1 MRKTFGISILLISLF
16 PAVLFLSRC
25 AQPVAPGGGP
35 KDKEPPKVLK
45 YEPDNFST
53 HFSSDRFKMEFDEFV
68 ELDNINQ
75 KVLISPPM
83 DKMPDFKVKGKSLV
97 VKFNEELKENT
108 TYTIYLGD
116 AVVDIT
122 EKNPLKANTY
132 IFSTGDKVDSMS
144 MDGTVV
150 QAIDLKPAEDVF
162 VMLYKINNDTL
173 PLDSLPLVAK
183 PFYLS
188 KTDKNGKFRFNGL
201 ADEQYLIF
209 ALRDLNSNHIFD
221 QPTEEIAFLDTLVIP
236 FFTGK
241 PKTTETDTTV
251 ADTLAVD
258 SLNMLIDSLR
268 SFVADTLLAD
278 SLTTLADSTLQDSLK
293 QAGEKEYH
301 SVSYKLYLFKN
312 RDSTQ
317 RLLKAEL
324 IRRNTLEFDFSL
336 PATKVKLIPVN
347 YTSDSLWYLEEFS
360 KKGDTIRWYLKNIPV
375 DTLELNVMNGADTL
389 EYLYLNLKYGA
400 KSARSRVAK
409 KDEKKK
415 KIYLEWTSN
424 AKGGTLKPNRLPKI
438 KFEQP
443 LRWFST
449 DMGSLIIGEDTTYRP
464 KAVITDSF
472 RMHLTFPIKLKEETK
487 YSYYFPDSSFV
498 DWNGYFNREIRLS
511 FETKTKADYGK
522 MTMILQPETDQPYV
536 FQMTDEKGN
545 VLREACFHSD
555 TTLSY
560 DYLKPAKYK
569 FRVVFDDNGNRQ
581 WDTGYYRD
589 KIQPERIL
597 FYNKDI
603 EVRANWEVEETW
615 KIK

>member
-1 MRKTFGISILLISLF
+1 MRNITGILIEIFAVLLG
-16 PAVLFLSRC
+16 VLFLTQC

-35 KDKEPPKVLK
+35 KDEQPPKIVK

-53 HFSSDRFKMEFDEFV
+53 HFSSDRFKIDFDEFV

-122 EKNPLKANTY
+122 EKNPLKQNSY

-144 MDGTVV
+144 MDGTVI

-162 VMLYKINNDTL
+162 VMLYKVHTDTI
-173 PLDSLPLVAK
+173 PIDSLPLVAK

-201 ADEQYLIF
+201 ADEKYLIF

-221 QPTEEIAFLDTLVIP
+221 QPTEEIAFLDTLVQP

-241 PKTTETDTTV
+241 PKSLT
-251 ADTLAVD
+251 ADSIVSDSTIVD
-258 SLNMLIDSLR
+258 SVAYLIDSLA
-268 SFVADTLLAD
+268 SSIPDSLAADTI
-278 SLTTLADSTLQDSLK
+278 TTVIDSTLQDTLK
-293 QAGEKEYH
+293 SPEKKEYH
-301 SVSYKLYLFKN
+301 SISYNLLLFKN

-317 RLLKAEL
+317 RLLKADL
-324 IRRNTLEFDFSL
+324 IKRNTLEFSFSL
-336 PATKVKLIPVN
+336 PARKVKLIPVN

-360 KKGDTIRWYLKNIPV
+360 KRADTIRWYLKNIPV
-375 DTLELNVMNGADTL
+375 DTLELNVMNGEDTL
-389 EYLYLNLKYGA
+389 EYLYQNLKFDA

-424 AKGGTLKPNRLPKI
+424 ARGGTLKTNQQPKI
-438 KFEQP
+438 RFEQP
-443 LRWFST
+443 LQWFST
-449 DMGSLIIGEDTTYRP
+449 DMGSLIIGDDTTYRP
-464 KAVITDSF
+464 KALITDSF
-472 RMHLTFPIKLKEETK
+472 RMNIEFPIKLKETTK

-498 DWNGYFNREIRLS
+498 DWNGYFNQEIRLS

-522 MTMILQPETDQPYV
+522 MTMILQPEKEQPYV
-536 FQMTDEKGN
+536 FQMTDEKGTIIK
-545 VLREACFHSD
+545 EAYFHSD
-555 TTLSY
+555 TTISY
-560 DYLKPAKYK
+560 DYMKPAKYK
-569 FRVVFDDNGNRQ
+569 FRVIFDDNGNKQ
-581 WDTGYYRD
+581 WDTGYYQG

-597 FYNKDI
+597 FYAKDI